1 MHGIPRGWGGTRR
14 GFCITDQ
21 YAPYCSELRY
31 AVSIDYIELA
41 DYWWMQQD
49 PSRLDTWRGRFR
61 QGKACKDV
69 IHDSSG
75 MTRPAR

>member
-1 MHGIPRGWGGTRR
+1 MLSAGQAGHQAHEVGISRPIHG
-14 GFCITDQ
+14 
-21 YAPYCSELRY
+21 S
-31 AVSIDYIELA
+31 VSL
-41 DYWWMQQD
+41 QQD
-49 PSRLDTWRGRFR
+49 PSWLGTWRGRFW